1 MRAKYSDTTEGVR
14 EPQDMTQTPKT
25 PSKTFRF
32 SEKRKSVEK
41 TNIKALGK
49 VVAFSV
55 FGG

>member
-25 PSKTFRF
+25 PSKRFRS